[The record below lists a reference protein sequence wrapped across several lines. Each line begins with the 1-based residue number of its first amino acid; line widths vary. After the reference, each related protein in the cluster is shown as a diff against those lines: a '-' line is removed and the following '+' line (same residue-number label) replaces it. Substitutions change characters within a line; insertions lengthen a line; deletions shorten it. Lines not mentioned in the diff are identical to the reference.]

1 MVPAVSTASDLA
13 LVAALAWAVVTDL
26 RSRRI
31 SNRLTY
37 SLMALGLLANGIAG
51 GWDGLRSSIFGWLLG
66 AALLVVPCLLGAIGA
81 GDVKLLAAIGA
92 LKGPE
97 FVLLAAVYTALAG
110 GALAILELV
119 RSRGAR
125 WALGYVAGGWVGSV
139 WGKSAQSSAARAG
152 TIPYG
157 PAIAAGAIIALLRTS
172 LGA

>member
-1 MVPAVSTASDLA
+1 MAPALTRASDVV
-13 LVAALAWAVVTDL
+13 LVAALAWAVVADL

-37 SLMALGLLANGIAG
+37 SLMALGLVANGLAG
-51 GWDGLRSSIFGWLLG
+51 GWDGLRSSALGWLLG
-66 AALLVVPCLLGAIGA
+66 AALLVVSCLLGAIGS
-81 GDVKLLAAIGA
+81 GDLKLLAAIGA

-110 GALAILELV
+110 GALAIFELV
-119 RSRGAR
+119 RARGAR
-125 WALGYVAGGWVGSV
+125 WALGYVAGGWLGSV
-139 WGKSAQSSAARAG
+139 WSRSPAASAARAG

-157 PAIAAGAIIALLRTS
+157 PAIAAGVIIALLRSS